1 MLSWR
6 WASSKVF
13 GRVGAQVGAF
23 GEVVAQ
29 KAVYVLVGA
38 ALPGRVRVGEVD
50 IDRCLLRQLFGFG
63 GSSHFGVW
71 GVVLAWGRGLPDD

>member
-29 KAVYVLVGA
+29 KAVHVLVGA

-63 GSSHFGVW
+63 YLGSLIPGQRAPQIL
-71 GVVLAWGRGLPDD
+71 G